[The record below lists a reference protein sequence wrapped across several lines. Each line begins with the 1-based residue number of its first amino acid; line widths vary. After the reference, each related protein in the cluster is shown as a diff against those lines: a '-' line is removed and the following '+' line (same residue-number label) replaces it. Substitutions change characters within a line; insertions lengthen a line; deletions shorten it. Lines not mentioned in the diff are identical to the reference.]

1 MSQTKHNAVTHIIVR
16 DAVESDLDGILDLY
30 TYLHEYDAPLPSQ
43 VELSKLWTSI
53 LTNSLLRYFVAECEG
68 QLVSSCNLTI
78 IPNLTHGAKP
88 FGFIEN
94 VITRPEYRRN
104 GYAQSVIEYALN
116 AAWQSGCHT
125 VMLLS
130 NSHRREAHELYEKVG
145 FKKGVKIGYVVK
157 PEFPRLAGE

>member
-1 MSQTKHNAVTHIIVR
+1 MSQIKNRTAEKITVR

-30 TYLHEYDAPLPSQ
+30 TYLHEYDDPLPSQ
-43 VELSKLWTSI
+43 VDMSKLWTSI
-53 LTNSLLRYFVAECEG
+53 ITSSLLRYFVAEHEG

-94 VITRPEYRRN
+94 VITHPEYRRN
-104 GYAQSVIEYALN
+104 GYAQSVIDYALN

-130 NSHRREAHELYEKVG
+130 NEHRHEAHQLYEKVG
-145 FKKGVKIGYVVK
+145 FKKGVKIGYVAK
-157 PEFPRLAGE
+157 PD

>member
-1 MSQTKHNAVTHIIVR
+1 MSQTENNTTDKITVR

-30 TYLHEYDAPLPSQ
+30 TYLHEYDNPLPPRFDLG
-43 VELSKLWTSI
+43 ELWNSI
-53 LTNSLLRYFVAECEG
+53 IANSLLRYFVVEYEG

-94 VITRPEYRRN
+94 VVTRPEYRRN

-116 AAWQSGCHT
+116 TAWQSGCHT

-130 NSHRREAHELYEKVG
+130 NEHRHEAHELYEKVG
-145 FKKGVKIGYVVK
+145 FKKGVKVGYVAK
-157 PEFPRLAGE
+157 SE

>member
-1 MSQTKHNAVTHIIVR
+1 MSQIKNRTAEKITVR

-30 TYLHEYDAPLPSQ
+30 TYLHEYDDPLPSQ
-43 VELSKLWTSI
+43 VDMSKLWTSI
-53 LTNSLLRYFVAECEG
+53 ITSSLLRYFVAEHEG

-94 VITRPEYRRN
+94 VITHPEYRRN
-104 GYAQSVIEYALN
+104 GYAQSVIDYALN
-116 AAWQSGCHT
+116 AAWQSGCYT

-130 NSHRREAHELYEKVG
+130 NEHRHEAHQLYEKVG
-145 FKKGVKIGYVVK
+145 FKKGVKIGYVAK
-157 PEFPRLAGE
+157 PD

>member
-1 MSQTKHNAVTHIIVR
+1 MSQSRNSAAEKITVR
-16 DAVESDLDGILDLY
+16 DAGESDLDGILDLY
-30 TYLHEYDAPLPSQ
+30 TYLHEYDDPLPSR
-43 VELSKLWTSI
+43 VDLNELWNSI
-53 LTNSLLRYFVAECEG
+53 ITNSLLRYFVAEHEG

-94 VITRPEYRRN
+94 VVIRPEYRRN
-104 GYAQSVIEYALN
+104 GYAQSVIDYALN

-130 NSHRREAHELYEKVG
+130 NVHRHEAHELYEKVG
-145 FKKGVKIGYVVK
+145 FKKGVKVGYVAK
-157 PEFPRLAGE
+157 PV

>member
-1 MSQTKHNAVTHIIVR
+1 MSAEKNSTAEHITVR

-30 TYLHEYDAPLPSQ
+30 TYLHEYGDPLPPRVDLS
-43 VELSKLWTSI
+43 ELWNGI
-53 LTNSLLRYFVAECEG
+53 IANSLLRYFVAEYEG
-68 QLVSSCNLTI
+68 QLMSSCNLTI
-78 IPNLTHGAKP
+78 IPNLTHGARP

-104 GYAQSVIEYALN
+104 GYAQSVINYALN

-130 NSHRREAHELYEKVG
+130 NEHRHEAHELYEKVG
-145 FKKGVKIGYVVK
+145 FKKGVKIGYVAK
-157 PEFPRLAGE
+157 PE

>member
-1 MSQTKHNAVTHIIVR
+1 MSQTKEIAAEKITVR
-16 DAVESDLDGILDLY
+16 DAVEGDLNGILDLY
-30 TYLHEYDAPLPSQ
+30 TYLHEYDDPLPPR
-43 VELSKLWTSI
+43 VDLSNLWNSI
-53 LTNSLLRYFVAECEG
+53 IANSLLRYFVAEYEG

-104 GYAQSVIEYALN
+104 GYAQSVIDYALN

-130 NSHRREAHELYEKVG
+130 NKHRHQAHELYEKVG
-145 FKKGVKIGYVVK
+145 FKKGVKIGYVIK
-157 PEFPRLAGE
+157 PE